1 MVSIRGQKRI
11 DLNKAA
17 IVKYDISGRHFEILV
32 DPKLAWK
39 YKEEKEDIN
48 IRDILLGYYI
58 FTDAI
63 RGEKISE
70 GEMLKEI
77 FNTDD
82 IFEVSR
88 EILDNGELL
97 ITAEMRKQFTEKVRK
112 KIIYFINR
120 NCVNPKT
127 NLPHPPAR
135 IERAMEE
142 AKISIDSNIEIVEQ
156 AKKIVKKLAEIIP
169 IKMERLTVAV
179 KIPSQFTGK
188 AYGIVSKYGT
198 ISKDEWQSDG
208 SWIALIDLPIGL
220 HAELNEQL
228 ENLTKGKHD
237 IKNIKET
244 LF

>member
-17 IVKYDISGRHFEILV
+17 IVKYDISGHHFEILV

-58 FTDAI
+58 FTDAL

-70 GEMLKEI
+70 GEILKEI

-82 IFEVSR
+82 IFEVSK
-88 EILDNGELL
+88 EILDNGELH
-97 ITAEMRKQFTEKVRK
+97 ITAEMRKQLTEKVRK

-142 AKISIDSNIEIVEQ
+142 AKISVDSNEEILEQ
-156 AKKIVKKLAEIIP
+156 AKKIIKQLAAIIP

-179 KIPSQFTGK
+179 KIPAEFTGK
-188 AYGIVSKYGT
+188 AYGIVSKYGS

-228 ENLTKGKHD
+228 KQLTKGKHD

>member
-1 MVSIRGQKRI
+1 MVSIRGQKRV
-11 DLNKAA
+11 DLSKAA
-17 IVKYDISGRHFEILV
+17 IVKYDISGHHFEILV

-39 YKEEKEDIN
+39 YKEKQEETD

-58 FTDAI
+58 FTDAF
-63 RGEKISE
+63 RGEKITDSE
-70 GEMLKEI
+70 VLKEI

-82 IFEVSR
+82 IFQVS
-88 EILDNGELL
+88 EIILKNGELH
-97 ITAEMRKQFTEKVRK
+97 ITAEMRKQFTEQIRK

-120 NCVNPKT
+120 NCINPKT
-127 NLPHPPAR
+127 KLPHPPAR

-142 AKISIDSNIEIVEQ
+142 ANIRIDANEEIVTQ

-169 IKMERLTVAV
+169 IKMERITVAV

-198 ISKDEWQSDG
+198 ISQDEWQSDG
-208 SWIALIDLPIGL
+208 SWIALIDLPAGL
-220 HAELNEQL
+220 QAELNEQL
-228 ENLTKGKHD
+228 RQLTKGKHD

>member
-11 DLNKAA
+11 DIGKAA
-17 IVKYDISGRHFEILV
+17 LIQYDIGEHHFEIIV
-32 DPKLAWK
+32 DPKLAWN
-39 YKEEKEDIN
+39 YREGQDID
-48 IRDILLGYYI
+48 IRDILMGYYI
-58 FTDAI
+58 FSDALRGKKITDTQ
-63 RGEKISE
+63 
-70 GEMLKEI
+70 LLQEI

-82 IFEVSR
+82 IFKISE
-88 EILDNGELL
+88 EILKKGELHL
-97 ITAEMRKQFTEKVRK
+97 TAEMRKELTENIRK

-135 IERAMEE
+135 IERAMED
-142 AKISIDSNIEIVEQ
+142 AKISIDSNMEIVEQ
-156 AKKIVKKLAEIIP
+156 AKQIVKKLAEIIP
-169 IKMERLTVAV
+169 IKMERITIAV
-179 KIPSQFTGK
+179 KIPSEYTGK

-220 HAELNEQL
+220 NAELNEQL
-228 ENLTKGKHD
+228 QQLTKGKHS

-244 LF
+244 LL

>member
-1 MVSIRGQKRI
+1 MVSIRGQKRL
-11 DLNKAA
+11 DLSKAVV
-17 IVKYDISGRHFEILV
+17 VKYETSGHHFEILV

-39 YKEEKEDIN
+39 YKEEKEDID
-48 IRDILLGYYI
+48 IREILLGYYL
-58 FTDAI
+58 FEDAL
-63 RGEKISE
+63 RGKKIDDE
-70 GEMLKEI
+70 ELLKEI
-77 FNTDD
+77 FKTDD
-82 IFEVSR
+82 IFEIAE
-88 EILDNGELL
+88 EILKEGELH
-97 ITAEMRKQFTEKVRK
+97 ITAEMRKEYTEKVRK
-112 KIIYFINR
+112 QVIYFINR

-142 AKISIDSNIEIVEQ
+142 AKISIDPNMEIVEQ
-156 AKKIVKKLAEIIP
+156 AKQIVKKLAEIIP
-169 IKMERLTVAV
+169 IRMERLTIAV
-179 KIPSQFTGK
+179 KIPSEYTGK

-208 SWIALIDLPIGL
+208 SWIALIDIPVGL

-228 ENLTKGKHD
+228 KNLTKGKHE